1 MVWQV
6 GRGQLGWVKL
16 RSGGFRFGRW
26 VALRRVKVAYG
37 LFLQGSVWQVRRV
50 TARRVM
56 WSSGCFGWGLAGEVR
71 LGEMRWVLAWS
82 DEVGLGLAGRVR
94 CI

>member
-1 MVWQV
+1 M
-6 GRGQLGWVKL
+6 R
-16 RSGGFRFGRW
+16 
-26 VALRRVKVAYG
+26 
-37 LFLQGSVWQVRRV
+37 QVRRV

-82 DEVGLGLAGRVR
+82 DEVGLGLAGKVGRVDFGFGAVR
-94 CI
+94 